1 MVLSYVWSISPELT
15 HQIYGGHRKPSYG
28 VKCFSDMYMWA
39 IPISIYPLIYMVGRP
54 RYPFHSSDWP
64 KKGIYLE
71 INHQLQRVDHKHL
84 EWNHSGWPINW
95 CWKPIEQ
102 IEWVYY
108 KDESWTATAS
118 KDKRGKLVERR
129 IGHSAFNSWNLI
141 GSSYSLGRR
150 RWRPFHHFVVVFKQQ
165 RGRNYSTRICFVSG
179 SKIVVYSGMHPW
191 KSHFY
196 LFRQTSFINLPVL
209 PSRNPSY
216 SETSCCRDTYSLV
229 NMFLLLLQ
237 RYQISIEL
245 SLADWK
251 EF

>member
-118 KDKRGKLVERR
+118 KEKRGKLVERR

-179 SKIVVYSGMHPW
+179 SKQ
-191 KSHFY
+191 K
-196 LFRQTSFINLPVL
+196 
-209 PSRNPSY
+209 
-216 SETSCCRDTYSLV
+216 
-229 NMFLLLLQ
+229 
-237 RYQISIEL
+237 
-245 SLADWK
+245 
-251 EF
+251 